1 MAIKKVVREIR
12 KILNRYKKELE
23 THVPEKYSIWTKIYG
38 NGYNHFPENI
48 EKDLIDLGLTIT
60 SIRLAEG
67 KPLE

>member
-23 THVPEKYSIWTKIYG
+23 THVPE
-38 NGYNHFPENI
+38 NV

>member
-1 MAIKKVVREIR
+1 MPIKG
-12 KILNRYKKELE
+12 KIIEMRNLLNKYGEELKRY
-23 THVPEKYSIWTKIYG
+23 VPEKYHGLRSKYG

-60 SIRLAEG
+60 SIRLVEG